1 MVAYPRIMGIEVL
14 RAWFDRWVG
23 HGSVVTS
30 DAIVPPTVLDRPL
43 TNDEDGALRWMLWL
57 EDFPGAEELRA
68 QVPHVR
74 AISGRTTE
82 LDLEVEAGQP
92 APVADGILPVGAFVV
107 GADDDVIGSLSVWV
121 KGGYLA
127 AIEYSWF
134 NVPMPTEFPSVDRL
148 RLADWQT

>member
-1 MVAYPRIMGIEVL
+1 
-14 RAWFDRWVG
+14 
-23 HGSVVTS
+23 
-30 DAIVPPTVLDRPL
+30 
-43 TNDEDGALRWMLWL
+43 MLWL

-134 NVPMPTEFPSVDRL
+134 NVPMPTQFPSVDRL